1 MSVWWESFFYWIAE
15 PTSSESET
23 KEDTSSQKWSRV
35 SFWMFYSS
43 LERNLI
49 LYTVQE
55 PFTAEY
61 PSHALH
67 WIIINEFS
75 LMEFL
80 LDQKYELH

>member
-1 MSVWWESFFYWIAE
+1 M
-15 PTSSESET
+15 
-23 KEDTSSQKWSRV
+23 
-35 SFWMFYSS
+35 
-43 LERNLI
+43 
-49 LYTVQE
+49 YTVQE